1 MNRRKLILAGFAV
14 AFWGTAALAQD
25 FNAIVVEQLK
35 SAGFTEIR
43 VSRTWLGRMRVV
55 AQNDKF
61 RRELILNPRTNE
73 ILRDVW
79 VNLDNGVTGTGL
91 FDPEDDDDNFRRS
104 GGSDD
109 DGREDDDREDDD
121 HSGEDEEDDPD
132 EPDEPDEPDD
142 DHEDSE
148 DDSEDSEDDR

>member
-1 MNRRKLILAGFAV
+1 TGLAATF
-14 AFWGTAALAQD
+14 FGTAALAQD
-25 FNAIVVEQLK
+25 FKAIVVEQLK

-43 VSRTWLGRMRVV
+43 VSRTWLGRVRVI

-79 VNLDNGVTGTGL
+79 VNLDNGVTGAGL
-91 FDPEDDDDNFRRS
+91 FDPEDDDDNYRRS

-109 DGREDDDREDDD
+109 DDRDDD
-121 HSGEDEEDDPD
+121 HSGKDEE
-132 EPDEPDEPDD
+132 DEPDEPDD

-148 DDSEDSEDDR
+148 DDSENEEDDEVDG